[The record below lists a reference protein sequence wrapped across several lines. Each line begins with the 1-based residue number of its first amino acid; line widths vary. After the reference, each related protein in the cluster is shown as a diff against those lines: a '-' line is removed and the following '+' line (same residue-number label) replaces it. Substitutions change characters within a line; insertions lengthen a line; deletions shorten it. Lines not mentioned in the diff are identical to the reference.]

1 MLAPVEKEPVMNR
14 NDAMSRDERVDRP
27 LLQHFRGHILLLALA
42 ALVFVAI
49 AVYAAA
55 PWSDESSTTS
65 GPEALP
71 TPAQQSTPNP

>member
-1 MLAPVEKEPVMNR
+1 MNR
-14 NDAMSRDERVDRP
+14 NDALGGDERLDRP
-27 LLQHFRGHILLLALA
+27 FLQHFRGHILLLALA

-49 AVYAAA
+49 AVYVAA
-55 PWSDESSTTS
+55 PWSDESRTTS